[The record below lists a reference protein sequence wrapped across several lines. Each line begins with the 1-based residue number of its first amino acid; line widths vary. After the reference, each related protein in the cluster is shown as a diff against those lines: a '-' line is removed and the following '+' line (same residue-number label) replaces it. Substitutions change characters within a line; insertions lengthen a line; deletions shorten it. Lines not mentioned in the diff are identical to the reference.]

1 MRKLFDRKL
10 SAEYACRSYWSK
22 GHSSSQPLV
31 RLPNA
36 IHTAVFSP
44 SGGGK
49 GTSLVVPFLQTCPE
63 SCVVIDFK
71 GENALITAKLRE
83 RQFGHRIAL
92 LDPCRMVTKS
102 PDTLNAID
110 TIARHDQL
118 ALDRCNDLAKALVVR
133 EEGERDPHWNDSA
146 EAWIAAMIAL
156 VVEQGEAGVT
166 RSLQTVRD
174 ILTNP
179 QHLALGVQAM
189 CESASWN
196 GMLARL
202 GGQLTQFV
210 DKERSSTL
218 TTVSRHLR
226 FLDTPIIADS
236 TRLSSFDPAEL
247 RSGKLTVYLIL
258 PPEHMRAQAPLLRMW
273 ISTLQRAVIEGGLQE
288 SNKVHI
294 VLDEA
299 ASLGRMDAID
309 DAIDKYRGYGIRL
322 QFYYQSLSQLR
333 KCFPEGQEMTLLS
346 NATQIY
352 FGVNDIATAEQVSNR
367 LGEKTIILDSGGT
380 SDGTNRSDTMNSSL
394 PSASSGSNRG
404 SSRNWSQTVR
414 KLLKSDEIINLHPR
428 TAITLTPGM
437 RPIRTTL
444 VRYYEEPKLFEQPGT
459 VKRLVSAA
467 TTLVKSAG
475 LCAAMVTALALLC
488 SLLMSRGVGSI
499 AGMLWE

>member
-1 MRKLFDRKL
+1 MRKLFDRNIT
-10 SAEYACRSYWSK
+10 AEQACRSYWSK
-22 GHSSSQPLV
+22 GRIRSQPLV

-49 GTSLVVPFLQTCPE
+49 GTSLVVPFLQTCRE

-71 GENALITAKLRE
+71 GENAVLTAKLRE
-83 RQFGHRIAL
+83 RQFGHRVVL
-92 LDPCRMVTKS
+92 LDPYRIVTMT

-110 TIARHDQL
+110 TIAPHDQL

-156 VVEQGEAGVT
+156 VVDQGAAGVT

-179 QHLALGVQAM
+179 QHLAMGVQAM

-202 GGQLTQFV
+202 GGQLTHFV

-226 FLDTPIIADS
+226 FLDTPIIAES
-236 TRLSSFDPAEL
+236 TSASSFDPAEL
-247 RSGKLTVYLIL
+247 RSGKLTVYLVL
-258 PPEHMRAQAPLLRMW
+258 PPEHMRAQAALMRMW
-273 ISTLQRAVIEGGLQE
+273 ISTLLRAVIEGGLQE
-288 SNKVHI
+288 SNRVHM

-322 QFYYQSLSQLR
+322 IFFFQSLSQTLQIFA
-333 KCFPEGQEMTLLS
+333 KGQEKTLLS
-346 NATQIY
+346 NTTQIF
-352 FGVNDIATAEQVSNR
+352 FGTNDLDAAELISNR

-394 PSASSGSNRG
+394 PSSSSGSNRG
-404 SSRNWSQTVR
+404 NSRNWSQTTR
-414 KLLKSDEIINLHPR
+414 KLLKPDEIINLHPR

-437 RPIRTTL
+437 RPIVSTL
-444 VRYYEEPKLFEQPGT
+444 VRYYEEPQLFQQPGRI
-459 VKRLVSAA
+459 KRLMSAV
-467 TTLVKSAG
+467 TTLVKSTG
-475 LCAAMVTALALLC
+475 LCAAMVAALALLS
-488 SLLMSRGVGSI
+488 SLLMSRGVGSLT
-499 AGMLWE
+499 GMLWE